1 GTHYADLHRAA
12 VTDMGQAL
20 LELGILRQRLE
31 DCVESGA
38 VSVFFP
44 HGLGHALGLDVHDLE
59 DLGER
64 AGYDDATRRA
74 VHSGSAADPILRYLR
89 LSRQLV
95 PNMVVTIEPGFYQV
109 PLLLERARNDPFLS
123 TFIDWQRLSQFG
135 DVLGVRIED
144 DVLVTEH
151 EPEVLSAG
159 VPKEVAEIEALMA
172 ETRPAG

>member
-1 GTHYADLHRAA
+1 
-12 VTDMGQAL
+12 
-20 LELGILRQRLE
+20 
-31 DCVESGA
+31 
-38 VSVFFP
+38 
-44 HGLGHALGLDVHDLE
+44 VHDLE